1 MIKVNI
7 KSFKESKLVEE
18 VKKGDIATITDPDAL
33 HVGSRV
39 KILNVDDLGQIF
51 YEVLDTGVSG
61 MLSSQ
66 DSFSKVNE
74 SKKESLE
81 DFSDVV
87 FYSLGELQKQG
98 KLGGFSIDTEDS
110 MLADNELLLKLDN
123 PGERVNVVAILEVLK
138 TKNEIANYYVN
149 PDDSIIVT
157 ALAH

>member
-7 KSFKESKLVEE
+7 KSFKES
-18 VKKGDIATITDPDAL
+18 T
-33 HVGSRV
+33 
-39 KILNVDDLGQIF
+39 
-51 YEVLDTGVSG
+51 
-61 MLSSQ
+61 
-66 DSFSKVNE
+66 
-74 SKKESLE
+74 KKESLE

-110 MLADNELLLKLDN
+110 MLADNEVLLRLDN

-157 ALAH
+157 AQAH